1 MKTTMLFLSCSAIH
15 EKSKKPL
22 EIFRSIP
29 SAGWHQELERF
40 NEQVRDEDITL
51 SGMNFYYITKSL
63 LFGLAGSLHHNT
75 PNLFI
80 FSIEIFTGT
89 LLTYELVLLQL
100 DKVEVDLDEMI
111 KCD

>member
-1 MKTTMLFLSCSAIH
+1 MLFLSCSAIH

-22 EIFRSIP
+22 KIFRTIP

-51 SGMNFYYITKSL
+51 SGMNFYHMTKSV

-75 PNLFI
+75 PNFMY
-80 FSIEIFTGT
+80 SIEIFTGT
-89 LLTYELVLLQL
+89 LLTYELVLMQF
-100 DKVEVDLDEMI
+100 DKVEMDPYEMI